1 MKFEFSKDE
10 LKEVHKTINSKSPA
24 IVEFSKDELERVH
37 KTIGRNVKRHR
48 EKKGISQL
56 ELSLEMGNKSVSLVS
71 AAELNTGRKH
81 FNIEH
86 LYKISKI
93 LNVNMSVFFENLQ
106 K

>member
-1 MKFEFSKDE
+1 MKFEFFKDE
-10 LKEVHKTINSKSPA
+10 LEEVHETISSKSSA
-24 IVEFSKDELERVH
+24 TVEFSKNELEQVH
-37 KTIGRNVKRHR
+37 KTIGHNVKKYR

-71 AAELNTGRKH
+71 AAELNTDKKH

-93 LNVNMSVFFENLQ
+93 LDVDISVFFENLP